1 MTGNGLVIGPNA
13 QIWVETALNVF
24 NRFWKL
30 PNLLL
35 DSGNFYE
42 KSFFARSLLPGMEI
56 FVVSIKNPASGLF
69 PGGVLGI
76 SSDGGDRMEPKV
88 KTPENP

>member
-1 MTGNGLVIGPNA
+1 MNLPNFTSPLNFFILNLDNDRFDPKEIFA
-13 QIWVETALNVF
+13 KICRILKKNLNKNVF

-42 KSFFARSLLPGMEI
+42 KSSFARSLLPGMEI
-56 FVVSIKNPASGLF
+56 FV
-69 PGGVLGI
+69 
-76 SSDGGDRMEPKV
+76 D
-88 KTPENP
+88 TC